1 MESKNTNLA
10 DHVRATA
17 LNISQALV
25 LSEQEINNK
34 YVLWFNALSHP
45 KIDKYLAIEDVMII
59 HDLISNPKYSGGTT
73 EDRLEF
79 YNAILN
85 RKGFYRI
92 TQGTN
97 RMVYECVFDKSILL
111 KVAMDKIGCEA
122 NLGEFRNQEYMKP
135 YIPKTFDVT
144 PKGTIAMCERVVP
157 IKSREEFFEHAD
169 TIYDITR
176 YFLDNNFILEDIG
189 TNFFKNWGVRPEHGP
204 VLLDYPYFYR
214 VNENRKICNRFDP
227 KTGKP
232 CRGVIAYD
240 DGFNYLYCTKCG
252 TRYAAKDI
260 GTIMSVVKERKRR
273 KEATIMEE
281 YPKVTV
287 IVDGKEYHHSIAS
300 MSDIVVGPK
309 EEFIKGMD
317 EASKVKASN
326 PYTDDEVPV
335 VRFNNHYNNS
345 RAVEKPDY
353 VTRKVR
359 VGTSS
364 STIERPNQYRSN
376 NKFHAKFINDKWKE
390 LMNKMSKE
398 YGFDPYKL
406 DDDLVDFIV
415 AYLNSNVSE
424 YIKFDYVVLKNPTNK
439 SSTSEDRDKLDS
451 EIKKSIGHDSYYC
464 VADPKTL
471 IAVQTNGPR
480 IDEQALLD
488 AYASA
493 IKVYYEGK
501 KFTAQITTTKEDTS
515 KEDKAIDKIISS
527 IFNDDSSN
535 DKTTTEEKKP
545 EPVKQLE
552 SASSN
557 PVAEDRFSPDK
568 AIEISATQA
577 SRLKNEF

>member
-1 MESKNTNLA
+1 
-10 DHVRATA
+10 
-17 LNISQALV
+17 
-25 LSEQEINNK
+25 
-34 YVLWFNALSHP
+34 
-45 KIDKYLAIEDVMII
+45 
-59 HDLISNPKYSGGTT
+59 
-73 EDRLEF
+73 
-79 YNAILN
+79 
-85 RKGFYRI
+85 
-92 TQGTN
+92 
-97 RMVYECVFDKSILL
+97 
-111 KVAMDKIGCEA
+111 
-122 NLGEFRNQEYMKP
+122 
-135 YIPKTFDVT
+135 
-144 PKGTIAMCERVVP
+144 
-157 IKSREEFFEHAD
+157 
-169 TIYDITR
+169 
-176 YFLDNNFILEDIG
+176 
-189 TNFFKNWGVRPEHGP
+189 
-204 VLLDYPYFYR
+204 
-214 VNENRKICNRFDP
+214 
-227 KTGKP
+227 
-232 CRGVIAYD
+232 
-240 DGFNYLYCTKCG
+240 
-252 TRYAAKDI
+252 
-260 GTIMSVVKERKRR
+260 MSVVKERKRR

-359 VGTSS
+359 VGTNS
-364 STIERPNQYRSN
+364 STIEKPNQYRSN

-471 IAVQTNGPR
+471 VAVQTNGPR
-480 IDEQALLD
+480 IDEKALLD

-501 KFTAQITTTKEDTS
+501 KFTAQITTTT

-568 AIEISATQA
+568 AIEINATQA